1 MTARNEISLDTR
13 RRILEWCHRRSAVA
27 AIEDCATAENRCV
40 ICYGQLDD
48 YYQELDDEAHALLR
62 VIQSEITG

>member
-27 AIEDCATAENRCV
+27 AIEDCATAESRCV
-40 ICYGQLDD
+40 VCYSQLGD
-48 YYQELDDEAHALLR
+48 YYQELDDEANDLLWK
-62 VIQSEITG
+62 IHDELTC